1 MTTTRAGSPELLA
14 TKPPDFSLVLGG
26 PMYQLL
32 RRAHLTDDALTMVNR
47 RIVTGV
53 VVTWLPL
60 LLLSVW
66 EGRAWWGA
74 VDLPFLVNVE
84 VQARFLVA
92 MPLFLVAELVVHM
105 RMRRVVLQFVLRDLV
120 ADADRPRL
128 NEAII
133 SAMRLRNSLAAELL
147 LVALVYG
154 LGVWTRNYLAVDAD
168 SWAGGASGSG
178 YANLSLAGWWH
189 AVVSVPVFQFLLVRW
204 YFRVFIWIR
213 FLWQV
218 SRIDLKLVPTHP
230 DRVGGLGFLGNTVYA
245 FTPVLVA
252 HGVLLAGLI
261 ADRIFFEGAT
271 LPQFIVEIFGGVG
284 VLVFLILCPLMVFAR
299 QLVDAKRVGLAE
311 YGVLAQRYVRE
322 FDAKWVRGSR
332 DPAEPFIGSADI
344 QSLADLA
351 NSFEVVRTM
360 RFAPF
365 SKETIFQLGVVT
377 LAPLAPLLLTMI
389 SLEELMKRLLGAI
402 F

>member
-1 MTTTRAGSPELLA
+1 MTATRADSPELLA
-14 TKPPDFSLVLGG
+14 KEPPDFSLVLGG

-47 RIVTGV
+47 RIVTGL

-92 MPLFLVAELVVHM
+92 MPLFMVAELVVHM

-120 ADADRPRL
+120 ADPDRPRL
-128 NEAII
+128 NAAIT

-154 LGVWTRNYLAVDAD
+154 LGVWTRNYLAVDVN

-178 YANLSLAGWWH
+178 FANLSLAGWWH
-189 AVVSVPVFQFLLVRW
+189 ALVSVPIFQFLLVRW
-204 YFRVFIWIR
+204 YFRLFIWIR

-271 LPQFIVEIFGGVG
+271 LTQFTLEIFGGVG
-284 VLVFLILCPLMVFAR
+284 ALVFLILCPLMVFAR
-299 QLVDAKRVGLAE
+299 QLVHAKRVGLAE

-377 LAPLAPLLLTMI
+377 LSPLAPLLLTMI
-389 SLEELMKRLLGAI
+389 SLEELVKRLLGAI